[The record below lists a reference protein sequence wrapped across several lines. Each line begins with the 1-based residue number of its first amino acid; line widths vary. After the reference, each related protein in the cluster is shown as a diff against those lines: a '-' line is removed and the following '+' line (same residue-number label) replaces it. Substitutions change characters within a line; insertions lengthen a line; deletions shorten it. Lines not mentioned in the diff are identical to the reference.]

1 MNNTLLEVRDLTVE
15 FRRRRTPL
23 VALDRVSLTMSPGET
38 LGLVGESGSGKTT
51 LALTILGLVPATSGQ
66 IRFAGQDLASIPR
79 HARRALGRDLQVV
92 FQDPY
97 SSLNPARTVGQI
109 LSEPLLVHETPSRVQ
124 LRQRIADML
133 EQVGLPAGAA
143 DRYPSEFSGGQ
154 RQRVAIARAL
164 IVSPKL
170 VICDEAVSALDL
182 SVQAQILN
190 LLADLQRSSSVGY
203 LFISHDLAVVRY
215 LASRVMVLY
224 AGQVMESGP
233 ADAVCTRPLHPY
245 TRALLAAVPSPDPG
259 RARRPASNG
268 SAPRTGVAQPS
279 AGGGLGRARASG
291 GCPYHG
297 RCPIA
302 VERCRTERP
311 ELRPVSAATQ
321 AACHLL
327 PGGPSPADAAAL
339 NGIRPRLADPAS
351 PPSTGG
357 TQ

>member
-15 FRRRRTPL
+15 YRRRRTTL

-66 IRFAGQDLASIPR
+66 IRFAGQDLASIRR
-79 HARRALGRDLQVV
+79 HARRSLGRDLQVV

-97 SSLNPARTVGQI
+97 SSLNPARTVAQI
-109 LSEPLLVHETPSRVQ
+109 LSEPLLVHQTPSRVQ
-124 LRQRIADML
+124 LRQQITDML
-133 EQVGLPAGAA
+133 EQVGLPASAA

-190 LLADLQRSSSVGY
+190 LLADLQRSLSVAY

-233 ADAVCTRPLHPY
+233 ADTVCTRPTHPY

-259 RARRPASNG
+259 QARRPASNG
-268 SAPRTGVAQPS
+268 SAPRPGVARPS
-279 AGGGLGRARASG
+279 TGGGPGRARAPG
-291 GCPYHG
+291 GCPYHE

-302 VERCRTERP
+302 VERCRSERP
-311 ELRPVSAATQ
+311 ELRAVSAATK

-327 PGGPSPADAAAL
+327 PGGPSPADAAVL
-339 NGIRPRLADPAS
+339 NGIRPHLADPAS